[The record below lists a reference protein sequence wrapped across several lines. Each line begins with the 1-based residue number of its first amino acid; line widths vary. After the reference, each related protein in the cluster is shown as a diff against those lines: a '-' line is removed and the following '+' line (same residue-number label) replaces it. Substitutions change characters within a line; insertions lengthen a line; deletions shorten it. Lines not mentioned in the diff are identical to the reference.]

1 MAVDMFL
8 KLDGIKGESQD
19 AKHKGEIDILS
30 WGWAVNQ
37 QTVVGAGG
45 GAGAGKVQ
53 VSDLKITKKVDAS
66 SPNLV
71 ASCCGGKHF
80 KTATLTVRKAGGD
93 QQDYLKLN
101 LEEVFITSVVPEGI
115 QDDVPTELLSL
126 NFGKFKYA
134 YSPQKAD
141 GTLEAAVEAGWD
153 VKKNVKV

>member
-19 AKHKGEIDILS
+19 SKHKEEIEILGWS
-30 WGWAVNQ
+30 WGVNQ

-53 VSDLKITKKVDAS
+53 IADLHINKKVDAS
-66 SPNLV
+66 SPNLIS
-71 ASCCGGKHF
+71 SCCGGKHF

-101 LEEVFITSVVPEGI
+101 LEEVFITSVVPGGSSN
-115 QDDVPTELLSL
+115 DVPTESLSL

-134 YSPQKAD
+134 YAPQKAD
-141 GTLEAAVEAGWD
+141 GSLEAAIEAGWD

>member
-8 KLDGIKGESQD
+8 KLDGIKGESKD
-19 AKHKGEIDILS
+19 SKHAGEIEILG

-37 QTVVGAGG
+37 QTIVGAGG

-53 VSDLKITKKVDAS
+53 ISDLKMSKKVDAA
-66 SPNLV
+66 SPNLI

-80 KTATLTVRKAGGD
+80 KTATLTVRKAGGS

-101 LEEVFITSVVPEGI
+101 LEEVFITAVEPEGVSA
-115 QDDVPTELLSL
+115 DVPTESLSL

-134 YSPQKAD
+134 YSPQKPD
-141 GTLEAAVEAGWD
+141 GSLDAAIEAGWD
-153 VKKNVKV
+153 VKKNEKV